1 MQHTVPSHQAPK
13 KKGRGKKIALWVA
26 GAFAVVVVVGA
37 LLDDSPTEGETA
49 NASPSARA
57 SVPPSTTRF
66 VSWIP
71 MPDGQQTEDLLYGLR
86 RIHPALDRAR
96 SIDRARNVCRQILDD
111 MPREKVIEG
120 ARLRFE
126 GGDVTLTQADAEAI
140 VELIERGGW
149 CR

>member
-1 MQHTVPSHQAPK
+1 EGAREEDRVMGCGGVRRG
-13 KKGRGKKIALWVA
+13 GRGRCSARRL
-26 GAFAVVVVVGA
+26 
-37 LLDDSPTEGETA
+37 PTEGDTA
-49 NASPSARA
+49 SASPSARA

-66 VSWIP
+66 VSGIP

-120 ARLRFE
+120 
-126 GGDVTLTQADAEAI
+126 
-140 VELIERGGW
+140 
-149 CR
+149 